1 MNGYAVIKIKK
12 YILSSDHYQLNL
24 KVSRKS
30 IQPSPKNPVQK
41 ICKKKK
47 HKREKETEQKQTE
60 DLNNKSEKGNSTNT
74 EGSSVGDRRL

>member
-1 MNGYAVIKIKK
+1 M
-12 YILSSDHYQLNL
+12 
-24 KVSRKS
+24 
-30 IQPSPKNPVQK
+30 QK